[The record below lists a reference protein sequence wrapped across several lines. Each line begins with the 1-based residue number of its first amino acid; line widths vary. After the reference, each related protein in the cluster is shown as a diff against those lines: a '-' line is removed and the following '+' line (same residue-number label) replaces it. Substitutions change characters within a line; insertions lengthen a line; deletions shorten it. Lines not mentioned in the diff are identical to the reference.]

1 MWFRNGMLAH
11 RLKVVEDEELKLRD
25 QIKEL
30 EYELKQIS
38 KSNISKNEEMDK

>member
-30 EYELKQIS
+30 EYELKQMS
-38 KSNISKNEEMDK
+38 KRNFDRK